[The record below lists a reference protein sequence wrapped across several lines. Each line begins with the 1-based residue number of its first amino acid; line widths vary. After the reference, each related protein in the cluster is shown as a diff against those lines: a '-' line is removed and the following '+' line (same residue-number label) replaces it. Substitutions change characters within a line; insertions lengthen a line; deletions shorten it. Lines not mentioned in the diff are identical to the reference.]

1 MGMFDSL
8 YIMCPHCDEPTEE
21 QSKAG
26 ECYLNSYTPS
36 NCPEG
41 ILRDIM
47 GNQRTYDT
55 NCMHCYES
63 IKLELVYKPTVI
75 VTKG

>member
-26 ECYLNSYTPS
+26 HCLLSGYTPD
-36 NCPEG
+36 NCPEEV
-41 ILRDIM
+41 LRDIM
-47 GNQRTYDT
+47 GNQRAYHTWCE
-55 NCMHCYES
+55 NCNEP
-63 IKLELVYKPTVI
+63 IKLELVYKPTIV